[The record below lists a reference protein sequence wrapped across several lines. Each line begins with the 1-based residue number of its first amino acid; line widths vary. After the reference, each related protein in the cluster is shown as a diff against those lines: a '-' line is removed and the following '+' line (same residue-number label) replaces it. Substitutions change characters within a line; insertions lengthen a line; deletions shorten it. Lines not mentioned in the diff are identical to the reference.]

1 MAYIFFIWRYE
12 TKTELDENTSKEV
25 KDLSAYLKKK
35 GITATDSEIVMAA
48 IKLAR
53 QLGAGNWSFVCELK
67 ERWNDNKNM
76 G

>member
-1 MAYIFFIWRYE
+1 MADKKDK
-12 TKTELDENTSKEV
+12 TKINIELDENTSKEV

-53 QLGAGNWSFVCELK
+53 QLGAGNWTFVCELG
-67 ERWNDNKNM
+67 RGNKQN
-76 G
+76 GR